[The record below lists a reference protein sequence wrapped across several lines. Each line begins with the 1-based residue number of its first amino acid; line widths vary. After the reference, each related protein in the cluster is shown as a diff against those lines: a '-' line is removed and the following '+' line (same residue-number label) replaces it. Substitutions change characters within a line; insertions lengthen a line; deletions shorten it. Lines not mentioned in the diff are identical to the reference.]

1 MSDSP
6 LLESV
11 FQLFHIVKKAMQ
23 QEIEELGLEL
33 SPMHVRVL
41 KVIASRTQC
50 TANNVVQGLSRDK
63 AQVTRLLNTLMVQGL
78 LVKKPNPEDKRSQLL
93 ALTEVGWEVME
104 QVEAIDAQ
112 ITRKMAQGLSSN
124 ELAEFQRLAHVI
136 THSLN

>member
-50 TANNVVQGLSRDK
+50 TANDVVQGLSRDK

-124 ELAEFQRLAHVI
+124 ELTEFQRLAHVI